1 MTDRMEVRGIPPP
14 PPPLA
19 IQETSFANANGST
32 VMPRKRSLA
41 QMTREALPRMDHYR
55 NLMSVAAVQRPTF
68 GELYEGNDDDKE
80 PLPEQEHAGHGHV
93 KLGWI
98 QGVLL
103 SVSLNIWGVM
113 LFLRVS
119 WVVGQA
125 GIGLALVII
134 AFAAF
139 VCTVTTL
146 SLSAISTNGTIKGGG
161 IYYIISRSLGPEF
174 GASVGL
180 VFAFANTVSASMN
193 TIGFCDS
200 LNSLLKT
207 QGYKIID
214 NSVNDSR
221 IIGTATLIVL
231 IVICAVGMD
240 YEIIAQDVFAVVI
253 VGAII
258 DYCVGVF
265 MGPQNELQIA
275 QGFVGLNTS
284 VYAQNIGPG
293 FRFSEGINQN
303 FFTVFSIFFTS
314 VTGVQAGANI
324 SGDLKDPE
332 SAIPKGTLLAILIT
346 MLSYVL
352 FVLLVGGGQLR
363 EASGIVAE
371 IANGTFTDCSNRT
384 CSYGLYNDYT
394 VMQLMSAWGPFIYAG
409 CFAATLSTAMTNLL
423 SVPRIIEALGN
434 DGIYPG
440 IVWFGKPYGD
450 KGEPFRAYV
459 LTLLVAEA
467 FVLIADLNSIA
478 NLVSNFYLAAYAFI
492 NFCTFHAA
500 FVKPLG
506 WRPTFTFYNK
516 WLSLIMTFICI
527 ILMFMIDWIMA
538 VITVSVIAV
547 LYFFVVYRKPD
558 VNWGAST
565 QAQTYNTTL
574 SAVQSLNNI
583 GEHVKNYRPQ
593 ILVLAGPP
601 TTRPALV
608 DFANLITKRSS
619 LLMCG
624 CVSPR
629 PLSSKE
635 RNVCI
640 STATQFFKER
650 KMRAFFSLVD
660 NLSVEAGTR
669 ALLQASGIGKLKPN
683 ILLMGYKAEW
693 QECTPEE
700 VVEYFDILHDAFT
713 NRVAIAIIRMRGG
726 LDSGQSPLKATSTQT
741 LPRVDSDGCFLNLGY
756 NDASE
761 VPDSPALNRYSM
773 NTHLTPD
780 IPAGRGHKSPATSY
794 INMNMDESPNVTPS
808 AVALEN
814 IFQRKQKKGTIDVWW
829 LYDDGG
835 LTLLLPYI
843 ISTRKKWA
851 GSKLRIFTLIDK
863 MDEMQIE
870 ERNMASLLA
879 KFRIDYSNLTM
890 VHDVGE
896 RPHPKTVQLFQD
908 IIRPFKE
915 ENSPTSSRDQKYFV
929 SNSEL
934 SLMQGKTDRQMRLR
948 ELLQLH
954 SRDSNLVVMTMPMP
968 RKGVVSAPLYMS
980 WLEILT
986 KDMPPFL
993 LVRGNQ
999 SSVISFY
1006 A

>member
-1 MTDRMEVRGIPPP
+1 MTERFEVRGTNPP
-14 PPPLA
+14 PPPLVM
-19 IQETSFANANGST
+19 QETSFANGNANT
-32 VMPRKRSLA
+32 VTPRKRSLA
-41 QMTREALPRMDHYR
+41 QMTRDVLPRIDNYR

-68 GELYEGNDDDKE
+68 GELYEGVEEEKTDQ
-80 PLPEQEHAGHGHV
+80 PASGHEAQGHV

-98 QGVLL
+98 QGVFL
-103 SVSLNIWGVM
+103 SVALNIWGVM

-119 WVVGQA
+119 WVVGHA

-134 AFAAF
+134 AFSAF

-146 SLSAISTNGTIKGGG
+146 SLSAISTNGVIKGGG

-200 LNSLLKT
+200 LNSLLKQ

-221 IIGTATLIVL
+221 IIGSATVVIL

-240 YEIIAQDVFAVVI
+240 YEVIAQDVFGVVI
-253 VGAII
+253 VGAIV

-265 MGPQNELQIA
+265 MGPQNEVAYA
-275 QGFVGLNTS
+275 QGFVGLNVS
-284 VYAQNIGPG
+284 VYAENIGPG
-293 FRFSEGINQN
+293 FRFSEGVNQN

-332 SAIPKGTLLAILIT
+332 GAIPKGTLLAILMT

-363 EASGIVAE
+363 ETSGIVE
-371 IANGTFTDCSNRT
+371 EVANGTFTDCTYRK
-384 CSYGLYNDYT
+384 CSYGLYNDYS

-423 SVPRIIEALGN
+423 SVPRIIQALGN

-440 IVWFGKPYGD
+440 ISWFGKPYGLH
-450 KGEPFRAYV
+450 GEPYRAYV
-459 LTLLVAEA
+459 LTALVSIA
-467 FVLIADLNSIA
+467 FVLIADLNAIA

-506 WRPTFTFYNK
+506 WRPTFTYYNK

-527 ILMFMIDWIMA
+527 ILMILIDWIMA
-538 VITVSVIAV
+538 LITVGVIAL

-583 GEHVKNYRPQ
+583 EDHVKNYRPQ
-593 ILVLAGPP
+593 ILVLAGHP
-601 TTRPALV
+601 TSRPALL
-608 DFANLITKRSS
+608 DFANLITKRLS
-619 LLMCG
+619 LLICG
-624 CVSPR
+624 CVSPQ
-629 PLSSKE
+629 PLSHRE
-635 RNVCI
+635 RQSAVNSAI
-640 STATQFFKER
+640 QFFKER

-660 NLSVEAGTR
+660 SLSVEMGTR
-669 ALLQASGIGKLKPN
+669 ALLQASGIGRMKPN

-693 QECTPEE
+693 QVSTPED

-713 NRVAIAIIRMRGG
+713 NRVSIAIVRLKTG
-726 LDSGQSPLKATSTQT
+726 LDNGQSVIGSKGSYQAF
-741 LPRVDSDGCFLNLGY
+741 PRVDSEGCFINEGF
-756 NDASE
+756 SE
-761 VPDSPALNRYSM
+761 SEIPESPALHRYNLS
-773 NTHLTPD
+773 THLTPEN
-780 IPAGRGHKSPATSY
+780 PVGKGKKSPAASY
-794 INMNMDESPNVTPS
+794 INMGMEEGPTVSTTAMETDS
-808 AVALEN
+808 
-814 IFQRKQKKGTIDVWW
+814 IFLRKQKKGTIDIWW

-863 MDEMQIE
+863 KDEMQIE
-870 ERNMASLLA
+870 ERNMASLLS
-879 KFRIDYSNLTM
+879 KFRIDYANLTM
-890 VHDVGE
+890 VHDVSE
-896 RPHPKTVQLFQD
+896 KPHPKTARLFED
-908 IIRPFKE
+908 IIKPFRE
-915 ENSPTSSRDQKYFV
+915 DNSPTSSKDNKFFI
-929 SNSEL
+929 SDSEL
-934 SLMQGKTDRQMRLR
+934 KLLVNKTERQLRLR
-948 ELLQLH
+948 ELLQQH
-954 SRDSNLVVMTMPMP
+954 SRDSNMIVMTMPMP
-968 RKGVVSAPLYMS
+968 RKGVVSAPLYMA
-980 WLEILT
+980 WLEVLT
-986 KDMPPFL
+986 RDMPPFM

-999 SSVISFY
+999 TSVLSFY